1 VKDIFSTIVERTLQK
16 NLFLQNKAK
25 LARFGQSGQ
34 SPHPSLIPKIT
45 SKQCKSV
52 LISVKKLS
60 VKSAQSASMIPKVSS
75 LASGVRCLVSE
86 LIREN
91 LCHRYLWP
99 IKEQFLC
106 KTNPIFALSRQKN
119 VVYPKNEPNSNPNE
133 ANFLASLLTNY
144 DLISD
149 VEYDR

>member
-1 VKDIFSTIVERTLQK
+1 MIWRILYFSIFAVSAFSAVKDIFSTIVERTLQK

-60 VKSAQSASMIPKVSS
+60 VKSAQSASEY
-75 LASGVRCLVSE
+75 LV

-91 LCHRYLWP
+91 SLLNHNTFLKKRS
-99 IKEQFLC
+99 QFYAFTTPKTWFTQ
-106 KTNPIFALSRQKN
+106 KTNPIQSQTK
-119 VVYPKNEPNSNPNE
+119 PN
-133 ANFLASLLTNY
+133 FWLLY
-144 DLISD
+144 
-149 VEYDR
+149 